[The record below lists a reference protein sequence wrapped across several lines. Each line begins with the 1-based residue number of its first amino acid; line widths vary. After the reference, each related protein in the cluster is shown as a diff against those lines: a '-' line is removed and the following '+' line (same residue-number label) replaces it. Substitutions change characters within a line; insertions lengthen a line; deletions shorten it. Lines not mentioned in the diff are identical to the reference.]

1 MLQRSDGRR
10 KTYGD
15 CFAGNE
21 PFVPRSMIR
30 RRKIRS
36 SISIPI
42 TLGSITVLLSAALLV
57 GWSFLLGQRIARS
70 SVDIGGDVWLLVL
83 GSLSFV
89 LIIVVL
95 VLFVV
100 SLARGI
106 IEVRKQDTFIDSVTH
121 ELKSPL
127 ASLQLCLETLGRE
140 GLEPEAQ
147 EKLRIMMLEDVDRLH
162 AFIDDVL
169 EANRLSYAR
178 SAMVSL
184 SDVPLSDLVEDCAKA
199 VRIRHKLQPSE
210 VRIEVEQGLTVTTDR
225 AALEIVVKNL
235 IDNAIKYSTRPAR
248 VEVVGSRD
256 AEGRVLIEVTD
267 HGIGIEKRNLKRVF
281 HRFYRVEDEQVRQ
294 RRGTGLGLFVVW
306 ALVKQLGGKVQA
318 LSKGR
323 GHGTTMRV
331 ELPIAHVVSS

>member
-1 MLQRSDGRR
+1 M
-10 KTYGD
+10 
-15 CFAGNE
+15 A
-21 PFVPRSMIR
+21 R

-42 TLGSITVLLSAALLV
+42 TLGSITVLLSIALLV
-57 GWSFLLGQRIARS
+57 GWSVLLGQKITRSADIA
-70 SVDIGGDVWLLVL
+70 GDVWLLVL
-83 GSLSFV
+83 GALSFI

-95 VLFVV
+95 VLFVI

-140 GLEPEAQ
+140 GLEGDAR
-147 EKLRIMMLEDVDRLH
+147 EKLRHMMLEDVDRLR

-178 SAMVSL
+178 PGMLNLSDVSL
-184 SDVPLSDLVEDCAKA
+184 SELAEQCAAA
-199 VRIRHKLQPSE
+199 VRARHRLEPHE
-210 VRIEVEQGLTVTTDR
+210 VSIDVDPELIVSTDR

-235 IDNAIKYSTRPAR
+235 IDNAAKYSGRPAL
-248 VEVVGSRD
+248 VEVVARRESNKTVRF
-256 AEGRVLIEVTD
+256 EVSD
-267 HGIGIEKRNLKRVF
+267 NGIGIDRKNLKRVF
-281 HRFYRVEDEQVRQ
+281 HRFYRVEEQEVRE

-306 ALVKQLGGKVQA
+306 ALVKQLGGNVQA
-318 LSKGR
+318 FSEGR
-323 GHGTTMRV
+323 GQGTTMRV
-331 ELPIAHVVSS
+331 ELPVAPVVSG

>member
-1 MLQRSDGRR
+1 M
-10 KTYGD
+10 
-15 CFAGNE
+15 A
-21 PFVPRSMIR
+21 R

-42 TLGSITVLLSAALLV
+42 TLGAITVLLSIALLI
-57 GWSFLLGQRIARS
+57 GWSFLLGQKITRS
-70 SVDIGGDVWLLVL
+70 ADVAGDVWLLVL
-83 GSLSFV
+83 GALSFV

-95 VLFVV
+95 VLFVI

-140 GLEPEAQ
+140 GLEGEAR
-147 EKLRIMMLEDVDRLH
+147 EKLRHMMLEDVDRLR

-178 SAMVSL
+178 PGMLNL
-184 SDVPLSDLVEDCAKA
+184 SDVSLAQLAEQCAA
-199 VRIRHKLQPSE
+199 SVRARHKLEPHE
-210 VRIEVEQGLTVTTDR
+210 VLVDVDPEIIVSTDR

-235 IDNAIKYSTRPAR
+235 IDNASKYSERPAR
-248 VEVVGSRD
+248 VEVVARRESNQTVRF
-256 AEGRVLIEVTD
+256 EVSD
-267 HGIGIEKRNLKRVF
+267 NGIGIDRKDLKRVF
-281 HRFYRVEDEQVRQ
+281 HRFYRVEDQEVRE

-318 LSKGR
+318 SSEGR
-323 GHGTTMRV
+323 GQGTTMRV
-331 ELPIAHVVSS
+331 ELPVSPVVSG

>member
-1 MLQRSDGRR
+1 M
-10 KTYGD
+10 
-15 CFAGNE
+15 A
-21 PFVPRSMIR
+21 R

-42 TLGSITVLLSAALLV
+42 TLGSITVLLSMALLV
-57 GWSFLLGQRIARS
+57 GWSFLLGQKITRSADIA
-70 SVDIGGDVWLLVL
+70 GDVWLLVL
-83 GSLSFV
+83 GALSFV

-140 GLEPEAQ
+140 GLEGDAR
-147 EKLRIMMLEDVDRLH
+147 EKLRHMMLQDVDRLH

-178 SAMVSL
+178 PGMLNL
-184 SDVPLSDLVEDCAKA
+184 SDVPLSQLTEQCAEA
-199 VRIRHKLQPSE
+199 VRARHKLEPQELLIDVDPDL
-210 VRIEVEQGLTVTTDR
+210 IVTTDR

-235 IDNAIKYSTRPAR
+235 IDNAVKYSKRPAR
-248 VEVVGSRD
+248 VEVVARRD
-256 AEGRVLIEVTD
+256 SDRKVLLEVSD
-267 HGIGIEKRNLKRVF
+267 NGIGIDRKNLKRVF
-281 HRFYRVEDEQVRQ
+281 HRFYRVEDQEIRQ

-306 ALVKQLGGKVQA
+306 ALVKQLGGNVQA
-318 LSKGR
+318 LSEGR
-323 GHGTTMRV
+323 GLGTTMRV
-331 ELPIAHVVSS
+331 ELPVAPTVRG